1 MAKETRREV
10 FMVEAP
16 DKFIAYQEGRIAA
29 DKGANAIRSYN
40 NSIFHAITLYSS
52 GAPLESV
59 REKVKEAVS
68 FLSDDAS
75 EVKAKFQLRLPE
87 AYYQALWG
95 LSLSMLFGDP
105 SPQFVQRGAGQDAV
119 FDHLLRLTGAIVAP
133 IKDTLHAKPFQYLQ
147 NVLLAQDPKAF
158 ESAEAEIDAFLK
170 SYYAGMGL
178 TPWHDTHLRQD
189 PAFFGYW
196 SFELA
201 AVVKALDISDQKF
214 SDNIFYPRD
223 LVHQR
228 MFRTWL
234 EGQQGEADRQ
244 EKALL
249 DSPEALAEIQKL
261 MGGFLD
267 NKNLS
272 KKSAASMD
280 QHMATI
286 SNLFGL
292 SEDSLKDDP
301 EKMRTVFLQ
310 LLKTMAKVSDDA
322 LKTVKNPDDPKR
334 AKLISSIKEMEAK
347 LTKGSPAV
355 QDLAKLIEDEG
366 VDLQELDPKEKM
378 EAAQARLEL
387 LGNAAAKISEDD
399 ETGLEK
405 LFEGIAGMMD
415 DFSGIMGYQN
425 TAPKRDIEAEV
436 GKELSDALDEA
447 NKKNMIQSD
456 FDWTSLF
463 NKDKNEN

>member
-1 MAKETRREV
+1 MAKETRREA
-10 FMVEAP
+10 FMVEAA
-16 DKFIAYQEGRIAA
+16 DKFLTYRMARIAT
-29 DKGANAIRSYN
+29 DKGGDAIRIYGHQL
-40 NSIFHAITLYSS
+40 FHAIALYSS
-52 GAPLESV
+52 GAPLEEV
-59 REKVKEAVS
+59 RKHVKEAVAC
-68 FLSDDAS
+68 LSQDTA
-75 EVKAKFQLRLPE
+75 ETKAKFALNLPE
-87 AYYQALWG
+87 QYYPALWG
-95 LSLSMLFGDP
+95 LSLSILFGDP
-105 SPQFVQRGAGQDAV
+105 SPEFVQRGAGQDAV
-119 FDHLLRLTGAIVAP
+119 FDHLLRLTGAMVAP
-133 IKDTLHAKPFQYLQ
+133 VKQCLHPKPFQYLL
-147 NVLLAQDPKAF
+147 NVLRAP
-158 ESAEAEIDAFLK
+158 ESAPTELDAFLK
-170 SYYAGMGL
+170 TWYAGMGQ

-196 SFELA
+196 AFEVA
-201 AVVKALDISDQKF
+201 AVVKALNISDQAF

-228 MFRTWL
+228 LFRTWL
-234 EGQQGEADRQ
+234 EGQQGEDDRQ

-249 DSPEALAEIQKL
+249 DSPEALAELQKL
-261 MGGFLD
+261 MAGFLE

-310 LLKTMAKVSDDA
+310 LLKTMAKVSEDA
-322 LKTVKNPDDPKR
+322 LKTVGNPDDPKR
-334 AKLISSIKEMEAK
+334 AKLMASIKEMEAK
-347 LTKGSPAV
+347 LVKDSPAV

-366 VDLQELDPKEKM
+366 VDLQKLDPKERQ
-378 EAAQARLEL
+378 EAAQKRLEM
-387 LGNAAAKISEDD
+387 LGSAAAKITEADD
-399 ETGLEK
+399 TGLEK

-436 GKELSDALDEA
+436 GKEVSDALDEA

-463 NKDKNEN
+463 GKGKSEN